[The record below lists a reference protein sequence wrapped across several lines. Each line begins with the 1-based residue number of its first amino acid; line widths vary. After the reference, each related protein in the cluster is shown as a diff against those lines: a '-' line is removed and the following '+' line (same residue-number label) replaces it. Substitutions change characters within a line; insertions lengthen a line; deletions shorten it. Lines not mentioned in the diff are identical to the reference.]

1 MQENIAR
8 SVLQKGLT
16 KGFYKK
22 VFLKTWDLLLW
33 PRISAIV
40 DKNTIERH
48 ENNVIFENW
57 YQIRSKCNILCES
70 YK

>member
-22 VFLKTWDLLLW
+22 VFLKTWDLLITL
-33 PRISAIV
+33 IS
-40 DKNTIERH
+40 DFCH
-48 ENNVIFENW
+48 CW
-57 YQIRSKCNILCES
+57 
-70 YK
+70 